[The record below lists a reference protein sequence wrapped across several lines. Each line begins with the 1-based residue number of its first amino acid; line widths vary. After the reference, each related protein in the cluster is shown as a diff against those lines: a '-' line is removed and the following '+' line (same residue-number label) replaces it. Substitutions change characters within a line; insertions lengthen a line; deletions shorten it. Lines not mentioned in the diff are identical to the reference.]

1 MGRKLNLDFDLYA
14 QQEGFV
20 MSDNK
25 AVGFVGGIGSGKTT
39 AGSIRSLLRGV
50 ARKHKG
56 GNTLGMVLAPTF
68 PMLRDSTLRTFKKIC
83 GESISTYNRSEMRAT
98 FVNGNE
104 VLFRSTDNPET
115 LRGPNISWIW
125 IDEAQLVSE
134 DAYLIALGRLR
145 EGEGEIWATFTPNG
159 KTHWTYKVFGK
170 SKDLHFKA
178 RTQDN
183 IWLPPDYIKSLEESY
198 SGSFAAQELGG
209 EFVDPEGTLFQRG
222 WFRIVRKEH
231 LPQNLNWIRSWDLAL
246 SEDESGDTKK
256 GRKPDRS
263 ASVAASVDEMG
274 NVYIA
279 DGFAWRK
286 EWPQTRWEIINIAKQ
301 EKMPLIIESVAFQ
314 KSAVQELLREPE
326 LMGIEIRAYNPQSG
340 VDTDYYN
347 AEPRSQSEAAFA
359 DRNTRRDKDRTKVDR
374 ARVWQS
380 RASNRQMFLVEGG
393 WNEDFLDEVC
403 DFRADMTHPHD
414 DWVDAVSIA
423 MKHLKMPLMVES
435 IRRAGRPVP
444 LGFDAAFDGRG
455 ILLSENKL
463 LIV

>member
-1 MGRKLNLDFDLYA
+1 MGRKLDLDFDLYP
-14 QQEGFV
+14 QQEGFA
-20 MSDNK
+20 MSEAK
-25 AVGFVGGIGSGKTT
+25 AVGFVGGIGSGKTY
-39 AGSIRSLLRGV
+39 AGAIRSLLRGV
-50 ARKHKG
+50 ARKHMG
-56 GNTLGMVLAPTF
+56 GTTLGMVLAPTF

-83 GESISTYNRSEMRAT
+83 GEAISTYNRSEMRAT

-170 SKDLHFKA
+170 NPDIIYRA

-183 IWLPPDYIKSLEESY
+183 IWLPADYIESLEASY

-222 WFRIVRKEH
+222 WFRIVPKSSV
-231 LPQNLNWIRSWDLAL
+231 PQNLSWVRSWDLAL
-246 SEDESGDTKK
+246 SEEESGDTRK

-263 ASVAASVDEMG
+263 SSVAMAVDEMG

-286 EWPQTRWEIINIAKQ
+286 EWPQTRFEIINIAKQ
-301 EKMPLIIESVAFQ
+301 EKIPLVIESVAFQ
-314 KSAVQELLREPE
+314 KSAVQELLREPD
-326 LMGIEIRAYNPQSG
+326 LMGIEIRSYNPTSG
-340 VDTDYYN
+340 VDSDFAN
-347 AEPRSQSEAAFA
+347 ESRSQSEAAYA
-359 DRNTRRDKDRTKVDR
+359 DRNPRRDKDRTKVDR

-380 RASNRQMFLVEGG
+380 RAANRQMYLVEGS

-403 DFRADMTHPHD
+403 DFRADMSHPHD
-414 DWVDAVSIA
+414 DWVDAVSIG
-423 MKHLKMPLMVES
+423 MKHLRMPLMMES
-435 IRRAGRPVP
+435 LRKAGKPIP
-444 LGFDAAFDGRG
+444 LGFDAAYDGN
-455 ILLSENKL
+455 IFTTAPSEL
-463 LIV
+463 LIL